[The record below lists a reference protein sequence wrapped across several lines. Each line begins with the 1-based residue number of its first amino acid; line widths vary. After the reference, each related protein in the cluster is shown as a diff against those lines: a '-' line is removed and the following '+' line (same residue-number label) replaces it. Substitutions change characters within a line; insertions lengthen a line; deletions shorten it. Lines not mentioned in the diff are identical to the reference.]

1 MDEESD
7 AHARAVHPRKEA
19 NCRRC
24 ASAAESWY
32 PWSTLSAG
40 GRPPVPRAAVGATQR
55 WGSPPWPSSIEPTCC
70 IACSGALVRNPAR
83 RSSLRGG
90 NSSLHA
96 VAGGR
101 FSLIFGIRESP
112 PARGALFS
120 STSLKIASEAE
131 FRGKFE
137 AEQGQLASNCRQQLQ
152 TGLAARATGVSR
164 SPAGLGRAGVAAGA
178 RRSVLEHKFENR
190 VRG

>member
-1 MDEESD
+1 LRGGADG
-7 AHARAVHPRKEA
+7 
-19 NCRRC
+19 C
-24 ASAAESWY
+24 APWY

-40 GRPPVPRAAVGATQR
+40 GRPSVPRAAAGATQR
-55 WGSPPWPSSIEPTCC
+55 GGSPLWPLGIEPTCR

-83 RSSLRGG
+83 RGSLRGG

-101 FSLIFGIRESP
+101 FSLLFGIRESP

-120 STSLKIASEAE
+120 STSLKIASEA
-131 FRGKFE
+131 KFE
-137 AEQGQLASNCRQQLQ
+137 ASLRHMRGRGRGNLPQTAGQQLQ
-152 TGLAARATGVSR
+152 TGLAARAAGVSR

-178 RRSVLEHKFENR
+178 RRSVFKHKFENR